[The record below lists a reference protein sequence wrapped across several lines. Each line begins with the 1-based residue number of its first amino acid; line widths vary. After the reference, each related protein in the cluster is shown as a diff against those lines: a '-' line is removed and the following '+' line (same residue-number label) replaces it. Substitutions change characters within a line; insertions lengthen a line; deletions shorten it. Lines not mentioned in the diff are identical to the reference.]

1 MNRCGSTVNEY
12 NQNFPLVLSA
22 IMTSKTKLAAI
33 NSLRLTDFDEFD
45 FNDLLRRVIM
55 TPSMYALTF
64 WAVIPT
70 ANTTVM
76 AACAGSML

>member
-45 FNDLLRRVIM
+45 FNDLLRSTLANLGTVRL
-55 TPSMYALTF
+55 S
-64 WAVIPT
+64 WAWPQ
-70 ANTTVM
+70 
-76 AACAGSML
+76 AA